1 MIKALAGCI
10 LTVATT
16 LTALASPGFMN
27 GQFVVPNE
35 IDFQA
40 YSDLSK
46 PQGGALV
53 SVGTFRGLIAMGQ
66 IDFSL
71 LVQMDLDPGV
81 VAFNQFNRQL
91 LKDPAVTDRFVY
103 LTKLFD
109 REKNEVLLQE
119 ARTQQISDAVFLER
133 LWQQPETSSANES
146 AISQQVRLMMR
157 TERKHEIGVTS
168 SKNSELYADFQRII
182 KTIPGSWA
190 LGYLGS
196 DVTFQK
202 IKQLAIDN
210 RIVIFQGS
218 LTESS
223 SLQEIETILKER
235 KTKLA
240 MLDVSNV
247 FDYVQDPAPL
257 RLFTEG
263 LRRLPFS
270 KTGSVVLTRS
280 GAGFRSTLVN
290 KKVSPLWTYYQI
302 SPGDFTTLLKKE
314 NGLQGLTT
322 QTRLKGEI
330 TPLVVNLLENK
341 TLYRRY
347 EVLSCSGVHL
357 RY

>member
-1 MIKALAGCI
+1 MKILLGLAFLFGTS
-10 LTVATT
+10 L
-16 LTALASPGFMN
+16 ALASPGFMN

-46 PQGGALV
+46 PQEGALV

-66 IDFSL
+66 IDFSF

-91 LKDPAVTDRFVY
+91 LKDPTVTDRFAY
-103 LTKLFD
+103 FTQLFG
-109 REKNEVLLQE
+109 RETNEALLQA
-119 ARTQQISDAVFLER
+119 ARRHQISDAIFLER
-133 LWQQPETSSANES
+133 LWQQPEASSAHES
-146 AISQQVRLMMR
+146 ALFQKVRLMMR

-182 KTIPGSWA
+182 KTIPGSWVR
-190 LGYLGS
+190 GYLGN

-202 IKQLAIDN
+202 IKRLARDN

-223 SLQEIETILKER
+223 SLDDINTILKER
-235 KTKLA
+235 RSKLA

-247 FDYVQDPAPL
+247 FDYVQDSTPL
-257 RLFTEG
+257 RIFTKG
-263 LRRLPFS
+263 LQRLPFS
-270 KTGSVVLTRS
+270 RTGSVVLTRS
-280 GAGFRSTLVN
+280 GAGFRSTVVN
-290 KKVSPLWTYYQI
+290 KKISPLWTYYQI
-302 SPGDFTTLLKKE
+302 SPTDFAILLKNE

-322 QTRLKGEI
+322 KTRLNGEI

-347 EVLSCSGVHL
+347 EVLSCSGIHL
-357 RY
+357 RF